1 MTDSPAAAPAAAP
14 ATPPSGAPSVIAPPL
29 APFPAGWPRLG
40 MGCAGLG
47 DIFQLCGEDV
57 AQATFAAAWEAGTR
71 YFDTAPWYGHG
82 LSEHR
87 LGAALRRWP
96 RGAVTVSTKVGRVYD
111 PAPRGEDARIQW
123 RGGLNFARRF
133 DYSAEGFAASL
144 AQSRLRLGTPQVEAL
159 VIHDLDRG
167 YHGADYDRHLRDLTG
182 SGLAWLQ
189 ELRRRGEIAAIGM
202 GMNALA
208 DFAAVA
214 PWIEVDFFLVAMP
227 YTLLDQSSLEGPMA
241 DCLRRGI
248 RVVIGAP
255 FASGLLANPSDPA
268 LMYGY
273 GPVPEAI
280 RARALAI
287 EAVCRRHGVPLPAA
301 ALQFPLLHP
310 AVIAVI
316 PGAVSPEQAR
326 QNAANAARPVPP
338 ELWEELKRAGLIHP
352 DAPVA
357 PPAA

>member
-1 MTDSPAAAPAAAP
+1 MTGSPEAAP
-14 ATPPSGAPSVIAPPL
+14 ATPPSDAPSVIAPPL
-29 APFPAGWPRLG
+29 APFPEAWPRLG
-40 MGCAGLG
+40 LGCAGLG
-47 DIFQLCGEDV
+47 DLFALLPEET
-57 AQATFAAAWEAGTR
+57 AAATLAAAWDSGLR

-87 LGAALRRWP
+87 LGTALRGWP
-96 RGAVTVSTKVGRVYD
+96 RAAVTVSTKVGRVYD

-123 RGGLNFARRF
+123 KGGLNFARRF
-133 DYSAEGFAASL
+133 DYSAEGFEASL
-144 AQSRLRLGTPQVEAL
+144 AQSRLRLGTPAVEAL

-167 YHGADYDRHLRDLTG
+167 YHGADHDRHMRDLTG
-182 SGLAWLQ
+182 SGLAFLHG
-189 ELRRRGEIAAIGM
+189 LRRRGEIAAVGM
-202 GMNALA
+202 GMNRLE
-208 DFAAVA
+208 DFAALA

-227 YTLLDQSSLEGPMA
+227 YTLIDQSALEGPMT

-255 FASGLLANPSDPA
+255 FASGLLANPSDPG

-287 EAVCRRHGVPLPAA
+287 EAVCLRHGVPLAAA

-310 AVIAVI
+310 AVVSVI
-316 PGAVSPEQAR
+316 PGAVSPAQLR
-326 QNAANAARPVPP
+326 QNAANAARPIPP
-338 ELWEELKRAGLIHP
+338 ELWGDLRRAGLIHP